1 MTVLLSVQ
9 GLSKGY
15 GPRPLFSD
23 LSLDLRAG
31 ERVGLIGPN
40 GSGKTTLLRILAGH
54 EDPDA
59 GTRSLRRAA
68 CLGYLAQDDV
78 FAPGQT
84 AREAVL
90 AALAEEP
97 IEERE
102 RQTRASITLTQ
113 VGFEDPDRPADT
125 LSGGWRKRLAL
136 ARELVRK
143 PDLLLL
149 DEPTNHLDL
158 PGIVWLQRLLRA
170 APFGYLVATHDR
182 AFLRGVADEVI
193 EINRAYPGGSF
204 RAAGSYD
211 AFVERREEFLEAQA
225 RQQES
230 VANQVRRETEWLGR
244 KAAARTRKAG
254 FRTDEASRRREEL
267 AELKYRNA
275 AAGAAGIDFVAT
287 GRQTRKLLTATN
299 IAKSLG
305 GRSLFAELDLALTP
319 GDKFGLLGP
328 NGSGKSTLLRVLA
341 EEIAPDTGSIVRA
354 DGLQVVMFEQGR
366 AALNPSA
373 TLRQALCPNG
383 DTVVYRDRRLH
394 VAAWAKQFLFRT
406 EQLDVPVGDLSGGE
420 QARVRIA
427 QLMLQP
433 ADLLLLDEPTNDLDI
448 PALEVLEDS
457 LAEFPGAVV
466 LVSHDRELMDR
477 LCTQVVGLDGHG
489 GSAVYGSVEQWLTAY
504 ERATAERTKAAPP
517 RATRPA
523 APRPAPSSAKAR
535 KLSYREQQEWESME
549 SAILVAEEVVVQR
562 QAEVERCA
570 GAGHVALRDACR
582 ALEEAQREVER
593 LYARWQELESRR
605 GS

>member
-9 GLSKGY
+9 GLSKGF

-23 LSLDLRAG
+23 LCLDLRAG

-40 GSGKTTLLRILAGH
+40 GSGKTTLLKILAGR
-54 EDPDA
+54 EEPDA

-68 CLGYLAQDDV
+68 RLGYLAQEDD
-78 FAPGQT
+78 FEPGQT
-84 AREAVL
+84 AREVVL
-90 AALAEEP
+90 TALAEEP
-97 IEERE
+97 IEEHERE
-102 RQTRASITLTQ
+102 TRANITLTQ
-113 VGFEDPDRPADT
+113 VGFDDPDRPADT

-136 ARELVRK
+136 ARELARK

-158 PGIVWLQRLLRA
+158 PGIVWLERLLRA
-170 APFGYLVATHDR
+170 APLGYLVATHDR
-182 AFLRGVADEVI
+182 AFLKAVADEVI
-193 EINRAYPGGSF
+193 EINRAYPDGSF

-211 AFVERREEFLEAQA
+211 AFVERREEFLDAQA
-225 RQQES
+225 RRQES
-230 VANQVRRETEWLGR
+230 VENQVRRETEWLGR

-254 FRTDEASRRREEL
+254 FRIDEAGRRREEL

-275 AAGAAGIDFVAT
+275 AAGTAGIDFVAT
-287 GRQTRKLLTATN
+287 GRQTRKLLTTTA
-299 IAKSLG
+299 IAKALG
-305 GRSLFAELDLALTP
+305 GRTLFAGLDLALTP
-319 GDKFGLLGP
+319 GDKLGLLGP

-341 EEIAPDTGSIVRA
+341 GAIEPDAGSVARA

-366 AALNPSA
+366 AALNPAA

-383 DTVVYRDRRLH
+383 DTVLYRERRLH

-406 EQLDVPVGDLSGGE
+406 EQLDVPIGDLSGGE

-427 QLMLQP
+427 QLMLRP

-448 PALEVLEDS
+448 PALEVLEES
-457 LAEFPGAVV
+457 LAEFSGAVV

-477 LCTQVVGLDGHG
+477 LCTEVVGLDGHG
-489 GSAVYGSVEQWLTAY
+489 GAAVYASVEQWLTAY
-504 ERATAERTKAAPP
+504 ERSTAESANSSPP
-517 RATRPA
+517 RAAKPA
-523 APRPAPSSAKAR
+523 TARPAPTTAKPL
-535 KLSYREQQEWESME
+535 KLSYREQQEWEGME
-549 SAILVAEEVVVQR
+549 SAILAAEETLAAR
-562 QAEVERCA
+562 QAEVERAA
-570 GAGHVALRDACR
+570 GAGHVVLSDACR